1 MNQISRFV
9 IWICARFNR
18 EQIELIVKELSNI
31 LKSKQDF
38 PTKPKDAFKEQHP
51 NYREYTVDPTP
62 PLTEPGKKKN
72 KIQTTEHCS
81 KLTKSITAVRS
92 SQSRFKTENPS
103 PKTNNA
109 HSAKR
114 PTHTCTTTTARRDHN
129 FVAKSAHQTLTSTIV
144 IKERLK
150 PNITALI
157 ATERCSAGKSVSTS
171 LCTNAAM
178 ITAHT

>member
-62 PLTEPGKKKN
+62 PLTEPVNSALLKN
-72 KIQTTEHCS
+72 IF
-81 KLTKSITAVRS
+81 IPV
-92 SQSRFKTENPS
+92 F
-103 PKTNNA
+103 
-109 HSAKR
+109 
-114 PTHTCTTTTARRDHN
+114 
-129 FVAKSAHQTLTSTIV
+129 
-144 IKERLK
+144 LK
-150 PNITALI
+150 NCVYVNHGIP
-157 ATERCSAGKSVSTS
+157 
-171 LCTNAAM
+171 
-178 ITAHT
+178 